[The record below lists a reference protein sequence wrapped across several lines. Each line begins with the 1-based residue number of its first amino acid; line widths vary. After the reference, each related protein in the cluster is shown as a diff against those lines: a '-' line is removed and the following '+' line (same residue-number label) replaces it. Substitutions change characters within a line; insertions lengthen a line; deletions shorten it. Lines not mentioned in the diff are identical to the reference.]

1 MVRCVAGSREIR
13 TLVELQRRYTARNNM
28 HSLHRSIGLPELF
41 ILFLIALIL
50 FGPRAFGPRGPFS
63 G

>member
-1 MVRCVAGSREIR
+1 MVRCMAGFNEAPPQ
-13 TLVELQRRYTARNNM
+13 TNM
-28 HSLHRSIGLPELF
+28 HSPFRSIGLPELV

-63 G
+63 K

>member
-1 MVRCVAGSREIR
+1 
-13 TLVELQRRYTARNNM
+13 M
-28 HSLHRSIGLPELF
+28 HSLYRGIGLPELF